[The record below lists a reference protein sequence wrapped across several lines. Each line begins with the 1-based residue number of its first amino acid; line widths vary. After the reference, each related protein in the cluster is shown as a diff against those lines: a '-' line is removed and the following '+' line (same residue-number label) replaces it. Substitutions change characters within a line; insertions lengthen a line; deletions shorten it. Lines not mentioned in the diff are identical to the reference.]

1 MTYYVCTEVVNDVCT
16 SWAQK
21 TDLLALPEN
30 AGLQIGG
37 TLLLLTATA
46 WGVQQ
51 IARLLLN
58 R

>member
-1 MTYYVCTEVVNDVCT
+1 MSYYVCATVVDDVCT
-16 SWAQK
+16 SWVQR

-37 TLLLLTATA
+37 MLLLLSATA

>member
-1 MTYYVCTEVVNDVCT
+1 MSYYVCAEVVNDVCA

-37 TLLLLTATA
+37 MLLLLSATA